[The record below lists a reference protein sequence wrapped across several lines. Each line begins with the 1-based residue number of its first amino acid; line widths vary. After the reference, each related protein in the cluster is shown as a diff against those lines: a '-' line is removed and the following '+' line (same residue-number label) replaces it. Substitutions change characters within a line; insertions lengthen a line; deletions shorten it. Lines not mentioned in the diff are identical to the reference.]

1 MNYKSYL
8 DKVFVVESSKA
19 IIRNDRLKEQGAR
32 RDRDRRRNRMDQ
44 GVKPAW
50 RLL

>member
-19 IIRNDRLKEQGAR
+19 IIRNDQLEEQRAK
-32 RDRDRRRNRMDQ
+32 RDRDRRIHRMDQ
-44 GVKPAW
+44 DVKPA
-50 RLL
+50 